1 MKLERYSGTRRFGGA
16 LHKYYIQCKELSIQH
31 PTSLHINNERAIV
44 KALLEDGMGRK
55 NQHIVVKI
63 GSSDTLKKEYT
74 IGQTLKHIP
83 GFIRYICAMTCN
95 DNLTRYSENP
105 HAEICR
111 GSLTDS
117 KMNVI
122 VMPYYN
128 LGSIRTYDWVNHPD
142 QFKST
147 LKQLFISLYLAFVQY
162 GFLHSDIHLDNVLL
176 SRTQKQSIRYNET
189 YTIPTN
195 GIRIQIMD
203 FEKSFISVA
212 RTEVRA
218 LFYDYRRILLD
229 IEFAA
234 KLEFD
239 ALHEMQSYV
248 QDSTS
253 LERIPGLLQKVDEIT
268 SIRKKQPP
276 RMEYNP
282 NVW

>member
-1 MKLERYSGTRRFGGA
+1 MKLERYSGTGRFGGA
-16 LHKYYIQCKELSIQH
+16 LHKYYIQCNESSIQN

-44 KALLEDGMGRK
+44 KALLEDGMQRK
-55 NQHIVVKI
+55 NQRIVVKI
-63 GSSDTLKKEYT
+63 GPSETLKKEYT

-111 GSLTDS
+111 GSSIDPR
-117 KMNVI
+117 MNVI
-122 VMPYYN
+122 VMPYYP
-128 LGSIRTYDWVNHPD
+128 LGSFRTYDWVSHPE
-142 QFKST
+142 QFKSA
-147 LKQLFISLYLAFVQY
+147 LKQLFLSLYLAFVQY
-162 GFLHSDIHLDNVLL
+162 GFLHNDIHLDNVLV

-189 YTIPTN
+189 DTIPTN

-203 FEKSFISVA
+203 FDKSFISVA
-212 RTEVRA
+212 RTEVHA

-234 KLEFD
+234 KIEFD

-248 QDSTS
+248 QDSKS
-253 LERIPGLLQKVDEIT
+253 LERIPELLQRVDTIV